1 MMPRVQI
8 VNREHPHFE
17 EYGRMTGKVITLR
30 FGDHEE
36 MAEVALEQCPHRMAA
51 CFVSKGDVREVP
63 ER

>member
-17 EYGRMTGKVITLR
+17 EYGRLTGKVITMR
-30 FGDHEE
+30 FGDRAQ
-36 MAEVALEQCPHRMAA
+36 MFEVALERCEHGVYA
-51 CFVSKGDVREVP
+51 CFVSKGDVREAR